1 MPRRDRAADL
11 ERLHLDIL
19 PQPDDYTCGPT
30 CLHAIYRYWGDD
42 VPLERLIDAIART
55 PSGGT
60 ADVFL
65 ANHALERGYRA
76 TIFTYNLRIFDPTW
90 FTTPGVDVRE
100 RLRAQQQVKGPQ
112 RPVFDL
118 LSDAYVRFLELGGVL
133 RLVDLSPTVLRRWLR
148 RGVPIL
154 TGLSSTYLYRRSREF
169 GADDADDDV
178 RGEPQGHFVV
188 LCGYKRARRTVAVA
202 DPFLANPIAAMAATK
217 AMVAR
222 RAKARGKGNGRASA
236 ARPALERAAAQRDGS
251 PHREPTAPGSHY
263 EVSLDRVVGAI
274 LLGVLTHDANLL
286 MIEPG
291 TERSDPAAA
300 SS

>member
-1 MPRRDRAADL
+1 MPRDRAADL
-11 ERLHLDIL
+11 ERLHLEIL

-42 VPLERLIDAIART
+42 VPLRQLGEEIARM

-76 TIFTYNLRIFDPTW
+76 TIYTYNLRIFDPTW
-90 FTTPGVDVRE
+90 FVPGVDVRD
-100 RLRAQQQVKGPQ
+100 RLRRQQQVKGAQ
-112 RPVFDL
+112 RPAFDL
-118 LSDAYVRFLELGGVL
+118 LTDAYVRFLELGGVL

-154 TGLSSTYLYRRSREF
+154 TGLSSTWLYRRSREY
-169 GADDADDDV
+169 GPDDVDDDV

-188 LCGYKRARRTVAVA
+188 LSGYRRGRRAVLVA
-202 DPFLANPIAAMAATK
+202 DPFLANPM
-217 AMVAR
+217 
-222 RAKARGKGNGRASA
+222 
-236 ARPALERAAAQRDGS
+236 
-251 PHREPTAPGSHY
+251 APGTHY

-291 TERSDPAAA
+291 TERPPQAAA

>member
-1 MPRRDRAADL
+1 VQRRDRAADL
-11 ERLHLDIL
+11 ERLHLDIQ
-19 PQPDDYTCGPT
+19 PQPDDFTCGPT

-42 VPLERLIDAIART
+42 VPLRRLIDEIART

-65 ANHALERGYRA
+65 ANHALARGYRA

-90 FTTPGVDVRE
+90 FTRDDLDLRE
-100 RLRAQQQVKGPQ
+100 RLLAQSAVKSAQ
-112 RPVFDL
+112 RPVFGL
-118 LSDAYVRFLELGGVL
+118 LTEAYVQFLDLGGSL
-133 RLVDLSPTVLRRWLR
+133 RFVDLSPTVLRRWLR

-154 TGLSSTYLYRRSREF
+154 TGLSSTYLYRQSREF
-169 GADDADDDV
+169 GDDDHDDDV

-188 LCGYKRARRTVAVA
+188 LCGYRRARRTVLVA
-202 DPFLANPIAAMAATK
+202 DPFLRNPM
-217 AMVAR
+217 R
-222 RAKARGKGNGRASA
+222 N
-236 ARPALERAAAQRDGS
+236 DDD
-251 PHREPTAPGSHY
+251 APY

-291 TERSDPAAA
+291 PPRAPADQP
-300 SS
+300 

>member
-1 MPRRDRAADL
+1 MPRSDRAADL
-11 ERLHLDIL
+11 ERLHFEIQT
-19 PQPDDYTCGPT
+19 QPDDFTCGPT

-42 VPLERLIDAIART
+42 VPLGRLIDEIART

-65 ANHALERGYRA
+65 ANHALARGYRA

-90 FTTPGVDVRE
+90 FATGVDLRD
-100 RLRAQQQVKGPQ
+100 RLRKQSAVKSSA

-118 LSDAYVRFLELGGVL
+118 LSKAYVEFLDRGGVL
-133 RLVDLSPTVLRRWLR
+133 RFVDLSPTVLRRWLR

-154 TGLSSTYLYRRSREF
+154 TGLSSTYLYRASREF
-169 GADDADDDV
+169 GPDDDDDDV

-188 LCGYKRARRTVAVA
+188 LCGYRRARRTVLVA
-202 DPFLANPIAAMAATK
+202 DPFRQHPK
-217 AMVAR
+217 A
-222 RAKARGKGNGRASA
+222 
-236 ARPALERAAAQRDGS
+236 PD
-251 PHREPTAPGSHY
+251 THY

-286 MIEPG
+286 LIEPR
-291 TERSDPAAA
+291 TTPRPAA
-300 SS
+300 S

>member
-11 ERLHLDIL
+11 ERLHLDIQT
-19 PQPDDYTCGPT
+19 QPDDFTCGPT
-30 CLHAIYRYWGDD
+30 CLHAIYSYWGDD
-42 VPLERLIDAIART
+42 IPIGQVIDGVART

-65 ANHALERGYRA
+65 ANHALRRGYTA

-90 FTTPGVDVRE
+90 FTTPDLDVRE
-100 RLRAQQQVKGPQ
+100 RIRRQRDFKTPQ
-112 RPVFDL
+112 RPVFGL
-118 LSDAYVRFLELGGVL
+118 LSDAYLEFLDLGGTL

-148 RGVPIL
+148 HGVPIL

-169 GADDADDDV
+169 GPEDDDDDV

-188 LCGYKRARRTVAVA
+188 LCGYRRGRRTVLVA
-202 DPFLANPIAAMAATK
+202 DPFREHPK
-217 AMVAR
+217 A
-222 RAKARGKGNGRASA
+222 
-236 ARPALERAAAQRDGS
+236 PE
-251 PHREPTAPGSHY
+251 THY

-291 TERSDPAAA
+291 ASRAARAA
-300 SS
+300 SAP

>member
-1 MPRRDRAADL
+1 MQ
-11 ERLHLDIL
+11 
-19 PQPDDYTCGPT
+19 PQPDDFTCGPT

-42 VPLERLIDAIART
+42 VPLHQLVDEIART

-65 ANHALERGYRA
+65 ANHALERGYKA

-90 FTTPGVDVRE
+90 FTTKGIDVRD
-100 RLRAQQQVKGPQ
+100 RLRKQGAIKGAHL
-112 RPVFDL
+112 PVFGL
-118 LSDAYVRFLELGGVL
+118 LSDAYVHFLDCGGVL
-133 RLVDLSPTVLRRWLR
+133 RWVDLSPTVLRRWLR

-169 GADDADDDV
+169 GPDDQDDDV

-188 LCGYKRARRTVAVA
+188 LCGYRRGRRSVLVA
-202 DPFLANPIAAMAATK
+202 DPFLENPMAPD
-217 AMVAR
+217 
-222 RAKARGKGNGRASA
+222 N
-236 ARPALERAAAQRDGS
+236 
-251 PHREPTAPGSHY
+251 HY

-286 MIEPG
+286 LIEPG
-291 TERSDPAAA
+291 ANRPRAATR
-300 SS
+300 

>member
-1 MPRRDRAADL
+1 MPRDRAADL

-42 VPLERLIDAIART
+42 VPLRRLVDEIART

-65 ANHALERGYRA
+65 ANHALRRGYRA

-90 FTTPGVDVRE
+90 FTTPGIDLRD
-100 RLRAQQQVKGPQ
+100 RLRRQSECKRDQ
-112 RPVFDL
+112 RPVFGL
-118 LSDAYVRFLELGGVL
+118 LGDGYVEFLDLGGGL
-133 RLVDLSPTVLRRWLR
+133 RYVDLSPPLLRRWLR

-169 GADDADDDV
+169 GPDDVDDDV

-188 LCGYKRARRTVAVA
+188 LAGYRRKTRRVLVA
-202 DPFLANPIAAMAATK
+202 DPFLQNPMA
-217 AMVAR
+217 
-222 RAKARGKGNGRASA
+222 
-236 ARPALERAAAQRDGS
+236 PA
-251 PHREPTAPGSHY
+251 SHY
-263 EVSLDRVVGAI
+263 EVGLDRVVGAI

-291 TERSDPAAA
+291 TARAAPADP
-300 SS
+300 